1 MGLFSSGGKGNSRA
15 QTSSTTTTNNT
26 STTLNSV
33 DNRAVQGD
41 GAALGGN
48 ITVSGVEGGG
58 AVTINNTDAG
68 AVAAGLDLA
77 LESLATV
84 KDITNTSASV
94 QRDVTYQAF
103 DLADKARQSETSNA
117 IQSTLKYG
125 AIVAVIALLA
135 WGYAKSRS

>member
-1 MGLFSSGGKGNSRA
+1 MGLFDSGGKGNSRA
-15 QTSSTTTTNNT
+15 QTATTTNNT
-26 STTLNSV
+26 STTTNTV

-41 GAALGGN
+41 GAAIGGN
-48 ITVSGVEGGG
+48 ITVMGGG
-58 AVTINNTDAG
+58 SGSGPITINNTDAG

-84 KDITNTSASV
+84 KDITNSSQSV

-125 AIVAVIALLA
+125 AIVVVVALLA
-135 WGYAKSRS
+135 WGYVKSR